1 MGHEVER
8 IALSKGHEIIV
19 TIDNEQE
26 WNERMEK
33 LKNADVAIEFSQPSQ
48 AFANISRCFDLH
60 LPIVVGTTAWYD
72 RLDEIKK
79 RCAEEGQSLF
89 YAPNFSIG
97 MNMVFMMNKQLARF
111 AEQYGYSMKVA
122 ETHHIHKLDKPS
134 GTAAKLAND
143 IIAESSRYQHWTV
156 TEPNSPPN
164 ETISTAADPASEIL
178 PIEVTREGEVFGIH
192 SITALSPADRITL
205 THEAFSREG
214 LAQGALAAASF
225 LVGKKGCFTMD
236 VFIEILSKGLLETNF
251 Q

>member
-8 IALSKGHEIIV
+8 IALTQGHEIAV

-26 WNERMEK
+26 WNERIEL
-33 LKNADVAIEFSQPSQ
+33 LKKADVAIEFSQPDQ
-48 AFANISRCFDLH
+48 AFANINRCFDLH

-72 RLDEIKK
+72 RLDEVKQ
-79 RCAEEGQSLF
+79 RCLQEKQSLF

-111 AEQYGYSMKVA
+111 AEQYGYSMTVA

-143 IIAESSRYQHWTV
+143 IIAESSRYQYWSID
-156 TEPNSPPN
+156 EPYPD
-164 ETISTAADPASEIL
+164 EAL

-192 SITALSPADRITL
+192 SITALSSADRITL

-214 LAQGALAAASF
+214 LAKGALAAAQF
-225 LVGKKGCFTMD
+225 LIGKTGVFTMED
-236 VFIEILSKGLLETNF
+236 LFC
-251 Q
+251 

>member
-1 MGHEVER
+1 MGHEVEKN
-8 IALSKGHEIIV
+8 ALAQGHEIVV

-26 WNERMEK
+26 WNKRLEL
-33 LKNADVAIEFSQPSQ
+33 LKKADVAIEFSQPDQ
-48 AFANISRCFDLH
+48 AFANINRCFDLH

-72 RLDEIKK
+72 HLDEVKK
-79 RCAEEGQSLF
+79 RCLSEGQSLF

-111 AEQYGYSMKVA
+111 AEQYGYSLKVA

-143 IIAESSRYQHWTV
+143 IIAENSHYQCWSIEAPCPDTV
-156 TEPNSPPN
+156 
-164 ETISTAADPASEIL
+164 L

-192 SITALSPADRITL
+192 SITAQSSADRITL

-214 LAQGALAAASF
+214 LAQGALAAAQF
-225 LVGKKGCFTMD
+225 LIGKTGVFTMESL
-236 VFIEILSKGLLETNF
+236 FC
-251 Q
+251 

>member
-8 IALSKGHEIIV
+8 LALAKGHEVVV

-26 WNERMEK
+26 WDERLEQ
-33 LKNADVAIEFSQPSQ
+33 LKTADVAIEFSQPDQ

-72 RLDEIKK
+72 RLDEVKNRCIK
-79 RCAEEGQSLF
+79 EHQSLF

-97 MNMVFMMNKQLARF
+97 MNMVFRINKQLAQF
-111 AEQYGYSMKVA
+111 AEKYGYAMSLA

-143 IIAESSRYQHWTV
+143 IIAESSRYQCWSIN
-156 TEPNSPPN
+156 EPYP
-164 ETISTAADPASEIL
+164 ADTL

-192 SITALSPADRITL
+192 SVTARSSADRITL

-214 LAQGALAAASF
+214 LAQGALAAAQF
-225 LVGKKGCFTMD
+225 LVGKTGVFTMENL
-236 VFIEILSKGLLETNF
+236 FLSK
-251 Q
+251 

>member
-1 MGHEVER
+1 MKIALLGYGKMGHEVEKN
-8 IALSKGHEIIV
+8 ALAQGHEIVV

-26 WNERMEK
+26 WNERIDL
-33 LKNADVAIEFSQPSQ
+33 LKQADVAIEFSQPDQ
-48 AFANISRCFDLH
+48 AFANINRCFDLH

-72 RLDEIKK
+72 RLDEVKQ
-79 RCAEEGQSLF
+79 RCKSEGQSLF

-111 AEQYGYSMKVA
+111 AEQYGYSLKVA

-143 IIAESSRYQHWTV
+143 ILAESSRYQRWSID
-156 TEPNSPPN
+156 ESCP
-164 ETISTAADPASEIL
+164 ADTL

-192 SITALSPADRITL
+192 SITAQSSADRITL

-214 LAQGALAAASF
+214 LANGALAAAQF
-225 LVGKKGCFTMD
+225 LIGKMGVFTMVD
-236 VFIEILSKGLLETNF
+236 LFC
-251 Q
+251 

>member
-1 MGHEVER
+1 MKIALLGYGKMGHEVEKN
-8 IALSKGHEIIV
+8 ALAQGHEIVV

-26 WNERMEK
+26 WNERLEL
-33 LKNADVAIEFSQPSQ
+33 LKKADVAIEFSQPDQ
-48 AFANISRCFDLH
+48 AFANINRCFDLH

-72 RLDEIKK
+72 RLDEVKK
-79 RCAEEGQSLF
+79 RCLSEGQSLF

-111 AEQYGYSMKVA
+111 AEQYGYSLKVA

-143 IIAESSRYQHWTV
+143 IIAENSHYQRWSIE
-156 TEPNSPPN
+156 EPYSD
-164 ETISTAADPASEIL
+164 SVL

-192 SITALSPADRITL
+192 SITAQSSADRITL

-214 LAQGALAAASF
+214 LAKGALAAAQF
-225 LVGKKGCFTMD
+225 LIGKTGVFTMESL
-236 VFIEILSKGLLETNF
+236 FC
-251 Q
+251 

>member
-1 MGHEVER
+1 MKIALLGYGKMGHEVER
-8 IALSKGHEIIV
+8 LALAKGHEVVV

-26 WNERMEK
+26 WDERLEQ
-33 LKNADVAIEFSQPSQ
+33 LKTADVAIEFSQPDQ

-72 RLDEIKK
+72 RLDEVKNRCIK
-79 RCAEEGQSLF
+79 EHQSLF

-97 MNMVFMMNKQLARF
+97 MNMVFRINKQLAQF
-111 AEQYGYSMKVA
+111 AEKYGYAMSLA

-143 IIAESSRYQHWTV
+143 IIAESSRYQCWSIN
-156 TEPNSPPN
+156 EPYP
-164 ETISTAADPASEIL
+164 ADTL

-192 SITALSPADRITL
+192 SVTARSSADRITL

-214 LAQGALAAASF
+214 LAQGALAAAQF
-225 LVGKKGCFTMD
+225 LVGKTGVFTMENL
-236 VFIEILSKGLLETNF
+236 FLSK
-251 Q
+251 

>member
-1 MGHEVER
+1 MKIALLGYGKMGHEVEKN
-8 IALSKGHEIIV
+8 ALAQGHEIVV

-26 WNERMEK
+26 WKERLEF
-33 LKNADVAIEFSQPSQ
+33 LKKADVAIEFSQPDQ
-48 AFANISRCFDLH
+48 AFANINRCFDLH

-72 RLDEIKK
+72 RLDEIKQ
-79 RCAEEGQSLF
+79 RCKSEGQSLF

-111 AEQYGYSMKVA
+111 AEQYGYSLKVA

-143 IIAESSRYQHWTV
+143 ILAESSRYQRWSID
-156 TEPNSPPN
+156 ESCP
-164 ETISTAADPASEIL
+164 ADTL

-192 SITALSPADRITL
+192 SITALSSADRITL

-214 LAQGALAAASF
+214 LAKGALAAAEF
-225 LVGKKGCFTMD
+225 LLGKKGCFTMED
-236 VFIEILSKGLLETNF
+236 LFSSN
-251 Q
+251 

>member
-1 MGHEVER
+1 MGHEVEKN
-8 IALSKGHEIIV
+8 ALALGHEIVV

-26 WNERMEK
+26 WNERLEF
-33 LKNADVAIEFSQPSQ
+33 LKKADVAIEFSQPDQ
-48 AFANISRCFDLH
+48 AFANINRCFDLH

-72 RLDEIKK
+72 RLDEVKK
-79 RCAEEGQSLF
+79 RSLSEGQSLF

-111 AEQYGYSMKVA
+111 AEQYGYSLKVA

-143 IIAESSRYQHWTV
+143 IIAENSHYQRWSIE
-156 TEPNSPPN
+156 EPYSD
-164 ETISTAADPASEIL
+164 SVL

-192 SITALSPADRITL
+192 SITAQSSADRITL

-214 LAQGALAAASF
+214 LAKGALAAAQF
-225 LVGKKGCFTMD
+225 LIGKTGVFTMESL
-236 VFIEILSKGLLETNF
+236 FC
-251 Q
+251 

>member
-1 MGHEVER
+1 MKIALLGYGKMGHEVER
-8 IALSKGHEIIV
+8 LALAKGHEVVI

-26 WNERMEK
+26 WDERLEQ
-33 LKNADVAIEFSQPSQ
+33 LKTADVAIEFSQPDQ

-72 RLDEIKK
+72 RLDEIKN
-79 RCAEEGQSLF
+79 RCIKEHQSLF

-97 MNMVFMMNKQLARF
+97 MNMVFRINKQLAQF
-111 AEQYGYSMKVA
+111 AEKYGYAMSLA

-143 IIAESSRYQHWTV
+143 IIAESSRYQCWSIN
-156 TEPNSPPN
+156 EPYP
-164 ETISTAADPASEIL
+164 ADTL

-192 SITALSPADRITL
+192 SVTARSSADRITL

-214 LAQGALAAASF
+214 LAQGALAAAQF
-225 LVGKKGCFTMD
+225 LIGKTGVFTMED
-236 VFIEILSKGLLETNF
+236 LMEL
-251 Q
+251 

>member
-8 IALSKGHEIIV
+8 LALAKGHEVVV

-26 WNERMEK
+26 WDERLEQ
-33 LKNADVAIEFSQPSQ
+33 LKTADVAIEFSQPDQ

-72 RLDEIKK
+72 RLDEVKD
-79 RCAEEGQSLF
+79 RCIRERQSLF

-97 MNMVFMMNKQLARF
+97 MNMVFRINKQLAQF
-111 AEQYGYSMKVA
+111 AEKYGYAMSLA

-143 IIAESSRYQHWTV
+143 IIAESSRYQCWSIN
-156 TEPNSPPN
+156 EPYP
-164 ETISTAADPASEIL
+164 ADTL

-192 SITALSPADRITL
+192 SVTARSTADRITL

-214 LAQGALAAASF
+214 LAQGALAAAQF
-225 LVGKKGCFTMD
+225 LVGKTGVFTMENL
-236 VFIEILSKGLLETNF
+236 FLSK
-251 Q
+251 

>member
-8 IALSKGHEIIV
+8 LALAKGHEIVV

-26 WNERMEK
+26 WNERLER
-33 LKNADVAIEFSQPSQ
+33 LKTADVAIEFSQPDQ

-72 RLDEIKK
+72 RLEEVKE
-79 RCAEEGQSLF
+79 RCLKEHQSLF

-97 MNMVFMMNKQLARF
+97 MNMVFRINKQLAQF
-111 AEQYGYSMKVA
+111 AEKYGYAMSLA

-143 IIAESSRYQHWTV
+143 IIAESSRYQCWSIN
-156 TEPNSPPN
+156 EPYP
-164 ETISTAADPASEIL
+164 ADTL

-192 SITALSPADRITL
+192 SVTARSSADRITL

-214 LAQGALAAASF
+214 LAQGALAAAAF
-225 LVGKKGCFTMD
+225 LIGKTGVFTMD
-236 VFIEILSKGLLETNF
+236 ELMG
-251 Q
+251 

>member
-8 IALSKGHEIIV
+8 LALAQGHEIVV

-26 WNERMEK
+26 WNERLEL
-33 LKNADVAIEFSQPSQ
+33 LKTADVAIEFSQPDQ
-48 AFANISRCFDLH
+48 AFANINRCFDLH

-72 RLDEIKK
+72 RLDEIKE
-79 RCAEEGQSLF
+79 RCLREQQSLF

-97 MNMVFMMNKQLARF
+97 MNMVFHINKELARF
-111 AEQYGYSMKVA
+111 AEQYGYSLSLA

-143 IIAESSRYQHWTV
+143 IIAESSRYQCWSIN
-156 TEPNSPPN
+156 EPYP
-164 ETISTAADPASEIL
+164 ADTL

-192 SITALSPADRITL
+192 SITAFSSADRITL

-214 LAQGALAAASF
+214 LAKGALAAAQF
-225 LVGKKGCFTMD
+225 LMGKTGCFTMED
-236 VFIEILSKGLLETNF
+236 LLE
-251 Q
+251 

>member
-8 IALSKGHEIIV
+8 IALAKGHEIVV

-26 WNERMEK
+26 WSERVDL
-33 LKNADVAIEFSQPSQ
+33 LKKADVAIEFSQPDQ
-48 AFANISRCFDLH
+48 AFNNISRCFDLH

-72 RLDEIKK
+72 RLDEVKK
-79 RCAEEGQSLF
+79 RCLQEQQSLF

-111 AEQYGYSMKVA
+111 AEQYGYSMTVA

-143 IIAESSRYQHWTV
+143 IIAESSRYQHWSIE
-156 TEPNSPPN
+156 EPYP
-164 ETISTAADPASEIL
+164 TDVL

-192 SITALSPADRITL
+192 SVTAQSTADRITL

-214 LAQGALAAASF
+214 LAKGALAAAQF
-225 LVGKKGCFTMD
+225 IIGKIGVFTMED
-236 VFIEILSKGLLETNF
+236 LFC
-251 Q
+251 

>member
-8 IALSKGHEIIV
+8 IALAQGHEIAV

-26 WNERMEK
+26 WNKRLEL
-33 LKNADVAIEFSQPSQ
+33 LKKADVAIEFSQPDQ
-48 AFANISRCFDLH
+48 AFANINRCFDLR

-72 RLDEIKK
+72 RLEEVRK
-79 RCAEEGQSLF
+79 RCQNEGQSLF

-97 MNMVFMMNKQLARF
+97 MNMVFRMNKQLARF
-111 AEQYGYSMKVA
+111 AEQYGYSMTVA

-143 IIAESSRYQHWTV
+143 IIAESSRYQYWSIND
-156 TEPNSPPN
+156 PYP
-164 ETISTAADPASEIL
+164 ADAL

-214 LAQGALAAASF
+214 LAQGALAAAKF
-225 LVGKKGCFTMD
+225 LLGKKGCFTMD
-236 VFIEILSKGLLETNF
+236 DLL
-251 Q
+251 

>member
-8 IALSKGHEIIV
+8 LALAKGHEIVV

-26 WNERMEK
+26 WNERLER
-33 LKNADVAIEFSQPSQ
+33 LKTADVAIEFSQPDQ
-48 AFANISRCFDLH
+48 AFANINRCFDLH

-72 RLDEIKK
+72 RLGEVKE
-79 RCAEEGQSLF
+79 RCLREGQSLF

-97 MNMVFMMNKQLARF
+97 MNMVFKMNKALARF
-111 AEQYGYSMKVA
+111 AQQYGYSLSLA

-143 IIAESSRYQHWTV
+143 IIAESSRYQRWVV
-156 TEPNSPPN
+156 TEPTSH
-164 ETISTAADPASEIL
+164 ETSQEQPEGTL

-192 SITALSPADRITL
+192 SVTARSSADRITL

-214 LAQGALAAASF
+214 LALGALAAAQF
-225 LVGKKGCFTMD
+225 LLGKVGVFTM
-236 VFIEILSKGLLETNF
+236 EELMG
-251 Q
+251 

>member
-8 IALSKGHEIIV
+8 IALAKGHEIIV

-26 WNERMEK
+26 WNERMDL
-33 LKNADVAIEFSQPSQ
+33 LKNAEVAIEFSQPDQ
-48 AFANISRCFDLH
+48 AFANINRCFDLH

-79 RCAEEGQSLF
+79 RCLEEKQSLF

-97 MNMVFMMNKQLARF
+97 MNMVFRMNKELARF
-111 AEQYGYSMKVA
+111 AEKYGYSISLA

-143 IIAESSRYQHWTV
+143 IIAESSRYQCWSIN
-156 TEPNSPPN
+156 EPYP
-164 ETISTAADPASEIL
+164 ADTL

-192 SITALSPADRITL
+192 SVTAHSSADRITL

-214 LAQGALAAASF
+214 LAQGALAAAEF
-225 LVGKKGCFTMD
+225 LIGKAGVFTMED
-236 VFIEILSKGLLETNF
+236 LFA
-251 Q
+251 